1 MLLVRCQSRNSE
13 LKLSFLFLSRNIVSN
28 TCFHSILCFRKH
40 DERSKVC
47 KCKSIQNVMHMLNC
61 NDKSLHQFQ
70 IVAWDNLWREIY
82 HGPHTFKLH
91 RLILSNVHTKLML
104 SHNLPESSSKGNNL
118 KLDLVKLFQYS
129 FVRYHCFQS
138 THSCDN
144 GIIQHYPR
152 CQFDK

>member
-1 MLLVRCQSRNSE
+1 MIKVLI
-13 LKLSFLFLSRNIVSN
+13 SF
-28 TCFHSILCFRKH
+28 KP
-40 DERSKVC
+40 
-47 KCKSIQNVMHMLNC
+47 
-61 NDKSLHQFQ
+61 
-70 IVAWDNLWREIY
+70 WRGIICGEKYI
-82 HGPHTFKLH
+82 TDLTRFKLH

-129 FVRYHCFQS
+129 FVRYHSFQS